1 MRIRAERR
9 AGQLLSELQKGKG
22 GQPQKNSSHAD
33 VSSFAQT
40 KREAKISDTQ
50 AVRWQRLAQVPQ
62 DQFEERL
69 QDHTKKVSPTGLI
82 DDDKPVKAVPSRA
95 LWLWGRLRDFEEE
108 NIFAAS
114 PDEIIEEM
122 LDTMKP
128 DAERL
133 IPILRDWLGESKF
146 GGANGSGD

>member
-1 MRIRAERR
+1 MHKYPRI
-9 AGQLLSELQKGKG
+9 
-22 GQPQKNSSHAD
+22 NSRNGYK
-33 VSSFAQT
+33 T
-40 KREAKISDTQ
+40 TPRKCRP
-50 AVRWQRLAQVPQ
+50 R
-62 DQFEERL
+62 
-69 QDHTKKVSPTGLI
+69 GLI
-82 DDDKPVKAVPSRA
+82 DDEKPVKAVPSRA

-133 IPILRDWLGESKF
+133 IPILRDWLGKSKF
-146 GGANGSGD
+146 GGANGSENKAS